1 MPTVTTRQTIS
12 GNDDTPFL
20 VKAALDDISN
30 FGVLYDRHY
39 NELYRF
45 IFRRLSDTEKSFDM
59 CSHVFLKA
67 MENLKKFN
75 YTGKPFIAWLYKI
88 ALNEIYMQHR
98 KRKLEIVYHI
108 DVESLHQISS
118 DTSNENQL
126 DREQLLMRALQKLDT
141 DEMEIVEMRYFEKQS
156 VGFIAEVLGISE
168 NNVSVKIFRIIKK
181 LKGII
186 TKSSML

>member
-1 MPTVTTRQTIS
+1 MLIATKQQTTS
-12 GNDDTPFL
+12 AHDDTPLL

-45 IFRRLSDTEKSFDM
+45 IFRRLCDTEKSFDM

-67 MENLKKFN
+67 MENLRKFN

-108 DVESLHQISS
+108 DVESLHQLRS
-118 DTSNENQL
+118 DTSDENQL
-126 DREQLLMRALQKLDT
+126 DREAMLMQALQKLDR

-156 VGFIAEVLGISE
+156 VGFIAGVLGISE
-168 NNVSVKIFRIIKK
+168 NNVSVRIFRIIKK

-186 TKSSML
+186 TKSSMS